1 MEKIAFKSSTQSALG
16 NKFKQ
21 LHSYQL
27 IILRLEWKCW
37 IDQFHVEGFRQKT
50 TKNLRVA
57 NGGGGKGKGGGDHIL
72 ITQDNA
78 QGIIYENKVQ
88 LIIVLWT
95 AACRAI
101 PGLPQNYQRN

>member
-1 MEKIAFKSSTQSALG
+1 M
-16 NKFKQ
+16 
-21 LHSYQL
+21 
-27 IILRLEWKCW
+27 
-37 IDQFHVEGFRQKT
+37 EGFRKKT

-57 NGGGGKGKGGGDHIL
+57 DWGGKGKGGGDHIL

-95 AACRAI
+95 AACREI
-101 PGLPQNYQRN
+101 PGLPQNYQTN